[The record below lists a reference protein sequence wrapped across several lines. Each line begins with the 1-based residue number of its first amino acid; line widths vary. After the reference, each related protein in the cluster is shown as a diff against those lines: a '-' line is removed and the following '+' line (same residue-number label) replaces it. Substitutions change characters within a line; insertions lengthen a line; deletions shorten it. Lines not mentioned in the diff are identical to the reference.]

1 MLQGTVRA
9 REYAVTEALV
19 SMASVLTDPN
29 LLFLILITTVGGVI
43 IGALPGLGATTGA
56 ALLLPFTLTMEP
68 VAAITVLTTIY
79 VSATFAGAITA
90 ILINTPGTPAAAA
103 TCFDGFP
110 LAQRGEAG
118 RALGI
123 AVVAST
129 FGGIFSVIVLAC
141 AAPLMALI
149 AYEFRPPEYFAL
161 TLFGLSMLASISTGG
176 ALKNLIGGLFG
187 VWLAT
192 IGADQVTAVE
202 RFMFGNYNLYEGLN
216 FIPVMIGLF
225 ALSELLVQSTRLNQ
239 IVETVAM
246 KAVKLPSLADYKR
259 IWTTVLRSCGIGTFI
274 GVLPAEGATVASMIG
289 YSEAQRW
296 SKHKEEFGKGAI
308 EGVAGAEAAN
318 NAATG
323 GAMVPTLVL
332 GIPGSATT
340 AVILVGLAVHG
351 LRPGPYLFT
360 EQVDKVYAIF
370 GAMFVANVMFFFL
383 GLFAAKLFARVTL
396 VPRAILW
403 PVVFALAL
411 VGAYSLNQAML
422 DVALVVIFGFI
433 GYFMRRYGFAV
444 APVAIGLILGKM
456 VETNL
461 QNSLKIFDGQWWM
474 ILAQPMALFFIVL
487 AILGLARP
495 LISDWLARRKANQT
509 IAPLA
514 E

>member
-1 MLQGTVRA
+1 M
-9 REYAVTEALV
+9 TEALLA
-19 SMASVLTDPN
+19 MFSVFADPY
-29 LLFLILITTVGGVI
+29 LLLLILLTTVGGVI

-68 VAAITVLTTIY
+68 VHAITVLTTIY

-103 TCFDGFP
+103 TCLDGFP

-129 FGGIFSVIVLAC
+129 IGGIFSVIVLAI
-141 AAPLMALI
+141 AAPLMAQI
-149 AYEFRPPEYFAL
+149 AYQFRPPEYFAL
-161 TLFGLSMLASISTGG
+161 TLFGLSMLASISEGG
-176 ALKNLIGGLFG
+176 AVRNLICGAFG
-187 VWLAT
+187 VLLAT
-192 IGADQVTAVE
+192 IGADQITSVE
-202 RFMFGNYNLYEGLN
+202 RFMFGNYELYEGLN

-225 ALSELLVQSTRLNQ
+225 AMSELLVQSTRLNQ

-246 KAVKLPSLADYKR
+246 KAVQLPTLLDYRR
-259 IWTTVLRSCGIGTFI
+259 IWRTVLRSCGIGTFI
-274 GVLPAEGATVASMIG
+274 GVLPAEGATVAAMVG
-289 YSEAQRW
+289 YAEAKRW
-296 SKHKEEFGKGAI
+296 SKNRDQFGKGAI

-340 AVILVGLAVHG
+340 AVIIVGLMVHG

-370 GAMFVANVMFFFL
+370 GAMLVANVMFLFL
-383 GLFAAKLFARVTL
+383 GLYAAKLFARVTL
-396 VPRAILW
+396 IPRAILW
-403 PVVFALAL
+403 PVVFSLSI
-411 VGAYSLNQAML
+411 VGAYALNQAML
-422 DVALVVIFGFI
+422 DVWLVLIFGFV
-433 GYFMRRYGFAV
+433 GYFCRRFGFSV
-444 APVAIGLILGKM
+444 APIAIGLILGEM

-461 QNSLKIFDGQWWM
+461 QNSLKMFDGQWWQ
-474 ILAQPMALFFIVL
+474 IFLQPLAALFIVL
-487 AILGLARP
+487 AVLGLFSSAILDRF
-495 LISDWLARRKANQT
+495 ARRRS
-509 IAPLA
+509 
-514 E
+514 

>member
-1 MLQGTVRA
+1 MG
-9 REYAVTEALV
+9 EALL
-19 SMASVLTDPN
+19 SSLAVLTDPY
-29 LLFLILITTVGGVI
+29 LLVLIALTTIAGVI

-123 AVVAST
+123 AVVSST
-129 FGGIFSVIVLAC
+129 FGGIFSVFVLMI
-141 AAPLMALI
+141 AAPLLARV

-161 TLFGLSMLASISTGG
+161 TVFGLSMLATISSGG
-176 ALKNLIGGLFG
+176 AVRNLIGGVFG

-192 IGADQVTAVE
+192 IGSDQVTSVE
-202 RFMFGNYNLYEGLN
+202 RFMFGNYDLYEGLN
-216 FIPVMIGLF
+216 FIPVMIGMF
-225 ALSELLVQSTRLNQ
+225 ALSELLVQSTRVNR
-239 IVETVAM
+239 IVEQISM
-246 KAVKLPSLADYKR
+246 KAVRLPSMADYRK
-259 IWTTVLRSCGIGTFI
+259 IWKTVLRSCGIGTFI

-289 YSEAQRW
+289 YSEARRW
-296 SKHKEEFGKGAI
+296 SKNKHEFGKGAV

-323 GAMVPTLVL
+323 GAMVPTMVL

-340 AVILVGLAVHG
+340 AVILVGLMVHG
-351 LRPGPYLFT
+351 LRPGPHLFT
-360 EQVDKVYAIF
+360 EQVDKVYGIF
-370 GAMFVANVMFFFL
+370 GAMLVANIMFFFL
-383 GLFAAKLFARVTL
+383 GLFGAKMFARVTL
-396 VPRAILW
+396 IPTSILW
-403 PVVFALAL
+403 PIVFALAIT
-411 VGAYSLNQAML
+411 GAYSLNQSML
-422 DVALVVIFGFI
+422 EVWITLIFGVVGFL
-433 GYFMRRYGFAV
+433 FRRFGFSV

-461 QNSLKIFDGQWWM
+461 QNSLKIFDGQWWL
-474 ILAQPMALFFIVL
+474 IFTQPLAAFFLFL
-487 AILGLARP
+487 AVIGLMWPIIGGRLA
-495 LISDWLARRKANQT
+495 ARRSRHDPVGLN
-509 IAPLA
+509 